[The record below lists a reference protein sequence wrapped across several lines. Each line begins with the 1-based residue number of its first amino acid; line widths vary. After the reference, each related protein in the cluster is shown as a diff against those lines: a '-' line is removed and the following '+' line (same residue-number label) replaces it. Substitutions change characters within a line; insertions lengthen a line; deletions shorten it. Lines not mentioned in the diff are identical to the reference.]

1 MSSQVVLLIKS
12 DVYMVMKWKCKSSAN
27 VIIHTGATDVKKK
40 SEWTSNL
47 EDAINATMIFVQIV
61 LLVIRK
67 QAN

>member
-1 MSSQVVLLIKS
+1 
-12 DVYMVMKWKCKSSAN
+12 MKWKCKSSAN
-27 VIIHTGATDVKKK
+27 VIIHTGATDAKKK